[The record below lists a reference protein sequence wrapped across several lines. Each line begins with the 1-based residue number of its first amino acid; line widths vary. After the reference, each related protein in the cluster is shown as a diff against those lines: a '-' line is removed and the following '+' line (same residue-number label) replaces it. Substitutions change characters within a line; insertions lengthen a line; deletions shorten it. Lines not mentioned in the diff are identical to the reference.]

1 MRDPNRQAPHNAF
14 VSTTSI
20 RDVLRQRGGPIKAT
34 LGPLNVR
41 RLSAGPAAGDDDQDP
56 VPGPGGLQRRVR
68 LRRRPEGLQAHHG
81 RPAAPD
87 GSTGD
92 QYTATSIVVEF
103 ADVELI
109 PNDDAG
115 RVDVGLVGS
124 GKGVLIAEGTQVPL
138 QWSRASVRDATQ
150 FKRTDGAPFVVPSGQ
165 VWIQIVPLET
175 QLSMS

>member
-1 MRDPNRQAPHNAF
+1 MDGLPH
-14 VSTTSI
+14 
-20 RDVLRQRGGPIKAT
+20 R
-34 LGPLNVR
+34 
-41 RLSAGPAAGDDDQDP
+41 
-56 VPGPGGLQRRVR
+56 
-68 LRRRPEGLQAHHG
+68 
-81 RPAAPD
+81 D

-92 QYTATSIVVEF
+92 QYTATSIIVEF

-138 QWSRASVRDATQ
+138 QWSRASVRVATQ
-150 FKRTDGAPFVVPSGQ
+150 FKRVDGAPFALPSGQ

-175 QLSMS
+175 QLSVS